1 MRTLVRSRFFFPTF
15 LILYSNQKKENL
27 GSDLNF
33 LIFCFSRI
41 AEFHTEHELL
51 SPSALDNACIK
62 HAVELEQ
69 SFMAGANHR
78 VLSARETVHDA
89 TYAYFMDL
97 LAKTVRFFGMAINNV
112 PWNQKVP
119 RP

>member
-1 MRTLVRSRFFFPTF
+1 MHRVKPLLFNGVNLSRKDEPIEVLTAK
-15 LILYSNQKKENL
+15 N
-27 GSDLNF
+27 
-33 LIFCFSRI
+33 RI